1 MSENCPICGN
11 PVPTGAAACP
21 TCGFKLLGSTQ
32 RFTPLA
38 FDGENVASDAP
49 ESPANATLR
58 VVRGPQIETVFKLGQ
73 QEARIGRSPR
83 CDIFLNDMTVSR
95 EHAFIAFDGGGY
107 RISDA
112 HSYNGVWVNN
122 ESVESAVLGDGD
134 IIQIGVFCLLYQ
146 VSPEA

>member
-1 MSENCPICGN
+1 MSENCPICSN

-32 RFTPLA
+32 SFAPLQ
-38 FDGENVASDAP
+38 FNGQDVATTAPKPPADAI
-49 ESPANATLR
+49 LR
-58 VVRGPQIETVFKLGQ
+58 VVRGPQIETVFKLG
-73 QEARIGRSPR
+73 EKELAIGRSPR

-95 EHAFIAFDGGGY
+95 EHAVLAPDGAEY

-112 HSYNGVWVNN
+112 NSYNGVWINN
-122 ESVESAVLGDGD
+122 ESIESAVLHDGD
-134 IIQIGVFCLLYQ
+134 IVQIGVFCLLYQ